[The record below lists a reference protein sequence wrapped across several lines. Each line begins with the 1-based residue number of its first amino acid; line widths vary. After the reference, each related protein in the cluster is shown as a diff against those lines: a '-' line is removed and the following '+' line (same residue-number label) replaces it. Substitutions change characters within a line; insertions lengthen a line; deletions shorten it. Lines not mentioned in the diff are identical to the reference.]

1 MLKLIIFENNW
12 ERMVLYDDWKVKYGL
27 HNNNITKIMSTQQDQ
42 KYFIHSCRY
51 ELLISALR
59 ANQRCKKE
67 RQNFNLIKSS
77 VSGQIEP
84 SVSRNSAIDLLDC
97 FNRVYHNPHSE
108 ITRISSKRKEKKQ
121 WMHSVMVSMLRQPS
135 MHMFW
140 QIDAHKWI
148 NYLLY
153 QLFWTFIPAHQPLY
167 QSISK

>member
-1 MLKLIIFENNW
+1 MELMHNSQIIIIECMLKLIIFENNW

-121 WMHSVMVSMLRQPS
+121 
-135 MHMFW
+135 
-140 QIDAHKWI
+140 
-148 NYLLY
+148 
-153 QLFWTFIPAHQPLY
+153 
-167 QSISK
+167 